1 MFYNISKPLQE
12 EDSCFKK
19 GRNLTTDTYTDYNY
33 ASLMNDRRSTSSYYV
48 FLCGNL
54 VIKWEGPIKHFS
66 NNKSAINIAHNLVQ
80 HDRKKK

>member
-19 GRNLTTDTYTDYNY
+19 GRNLTTDTYTDYDY

-54 VIKWEGPIKHFS
+54 VAWRSKKQSAVARSSIEIKFRASTREICE
-66 NNKSAINIAHNLVQ
+66 LL
-80 HDRKKK
+80 